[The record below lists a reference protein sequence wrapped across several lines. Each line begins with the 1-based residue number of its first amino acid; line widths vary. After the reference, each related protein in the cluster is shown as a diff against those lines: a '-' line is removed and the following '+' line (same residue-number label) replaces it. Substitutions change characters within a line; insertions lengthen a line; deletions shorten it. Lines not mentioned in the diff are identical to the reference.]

1 MITLKNEENQPYRK
15 QNVCHICKKEF
26 GIDDGI
32 KKNITKSAIIV
43 IILESVEGLLIIFV
57 NLDKKHQNKFL

>member
-1 MITLKNEENQPYRK
+1 MILLKNEENQSYRK
-15 QNVCHICKKEF
+15 QNACHICKKEF